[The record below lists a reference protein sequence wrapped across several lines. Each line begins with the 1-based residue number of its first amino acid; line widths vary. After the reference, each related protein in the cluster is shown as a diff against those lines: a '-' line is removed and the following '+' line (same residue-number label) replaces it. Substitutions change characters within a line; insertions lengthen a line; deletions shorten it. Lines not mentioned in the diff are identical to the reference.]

1 MGSRKSK
8 QVTAFILAAALSVV
22 LVVAAPA
29 GAVEAAYQD
38 GTYVAVSDATQHGYL
53 MAIVTIKDGK
63 IVQVR
68 LTEMNGFGDPK
79 PATYPW
85 EQYHEAMKVLPERFV
100 EANSWDVDIVAQATG
115 TSESARTAVR
125 RALEKASGATT
136 GKYFDGTFFGRSPAD
151 EHGYGT
157 ALVTIENDRIVAV
170 TLNEVLPDGTWKDF
184 ETYPWEPTVK
194 GKSQLEEAIV
204 AQQSVEVDLITG
216 STSSSKKW
224 LTAVANAL
232 KSAEK

>member
-53 MAIVTIKDGK
+53 MAIVTIKDG
-63 IVQVR
+63 QDR
-68 LTEMNGFGDPK
+68 PGALDGD
-79 PATYPW
+79 
-85 EQYHEAMKVLPERFV
+85 ERFWRSQAGDLSVGAVSRSDESAARAFV

-125 RALEKASGATT
+125 RALEKASGTAT

-194 GKSQLEEAIV
+194 GRASWRRPSSPSRA
-204 AQQSVEVDLITG
+204 SR
-216 STSSSKKW
+216 ST
-224 LTAVANAL
+224 
-232 KSAEK
+232 